1 MRTKKNLLKKD
12 LIRKAAKASKF
23 SQEKVSIVYDALF
36 DGIIEILK
44 EGNTLHLDGF
54 GKFTVS
60 DYKEVKNLNND
71 YEHAL
76 GSIIPAHKEPK
87 FRFFKSVKAEF

>member
-12 LIRKAAKASKF
+12 LIRKAAKTSKF
-23 SQEKVSIVYDALF
+23 SQEKVSIVYDALL

-60 DYKEVKNLNND
+60 DYKEVKKITPTGQT
-71 YEHAL
+71 A
-76 GSIIPAHKEPK
+76 IIPAHKEPK